1 MKTVTLTE
9 LRKNI
14 FQLVDEV
21 VATGEPL
28 VIERK
33 GVRVTIQGEGRAGHE
48 TRAER
53 EERWRKFW
61 AKPPRP
67 GWEDW
72 DMSVEEFNAASRE
85 AWEWTEPAKF
95 GP

>member
-28 VIERK
+28 VIQRK
-33 GVRVTIQGEGRAGHE
+33 GKRLTLKGETPRNEE

-53 EERWRKFW
+53 EERWERFW
-61 AKPPRP
+61 AEPPRP
-67 GWEDW
+67 GSW
-72 DMSVEEFNAASRE
+72 DFTVEEFNRASAE
-85 AWEWTEPAKF
+85 AWEWDPDTKF
-95 GP
+95 KR